1 MAEARN
7 IRNLSM
13 QQTPLLGEENTP
25 MHELVGRTG
34 FEGATPRGS
43 IAATP
48 NPLATPLHSS
58 SGASDVSATPM
69 SSSGRPGATPLRT
82 PMRDSLSINEDGSMV
97 GGETPRQERMRL
109 HDLKSQL
116 KQGFMSLPTP
126 TNNFELV
133 LPEDDEVAGGEG
145 EDDEVAQAMRIEDA
159 SEREAKLKVL
169 REREEA
175 KMLARRSQVVKRG
188 LPRPVEFDAAR
199 FVAQLEATE
208 GEVEVVEQ
216 EEGRKEAERLVAIEM
231 VKLLEH
237 DAIAYP
243 VAGGKKAGG
252 GLSTLPFIEDDLLAQ
267 ARALVHDE
275 MAEAV
280 GLPGASDAV
289 LQRAIAMDV
298 GEFERAWR
306 PRFEELGFHA
316 QSRTMV
322 PVSTMSD
329 EERIAGLAARM
340 DLNRERMSREST
352 KAAKVEKKL
361 GVVLGGY
368 MARAKTLGGKLSE
381 GYEELARTRIELE
394 SFARLAT
401 NEEGAMVRR
410 TEGLRDEVDK
420 LERRER
426 EGQSRFRELMEVKEG
441 LRAGIEELQ
450 MEEAERLNEAAL
462 AQMDE

>member
-43 IAATP
+43 VAATP
-48 NPLATPLHSS
+48 NPLATPLR
-58 SGASDVSATPM
+58 SGASDASATPM
-69 SSSGRPGATPLRT
+69 SVSGRPGATPLRT
-82 PMRDSLSINEDGSMV
+82 PMRDSLSINEDGTSNY
-97 GGETPRQERMRL
+97 GETPRQERMRL

-116 KQGFMSLPTP
+116 KQGFMSLPAP

-133 LPEDDEVAGGEG
+133 LPEDDAIEG
-145 EDDEVAQAMRIEDA
+145 DDEVSQAMRIEDA
-159 SEREAKLKVL
+159 SEREAKLKAL
-169 REREEA
+169 REAEEKKA
-175 KMLARRSQVVKRG
+175 LVRRTQVVKRG
-188 LPRPVEFDAAR
+188 LPRPIDFDAAS
-199 FVAQLEATE
+199 FLSQLDAVKDEAE
-208 GEVEVVEQ
+208 LVEDSS
-216 EEGRKEAERLVAIEM
+216 RKEAERLVAIEM

-237 DAIAYP
+237 DAISYP
-243 VAGGKKAGG
+243 VAGGKRAGG
-252 GLSTLPFIEDDLLAQ
+252 GSSSLPFIEDDLLAD
-267 ARALVHDE
+267 ARALVHTE

-280 GLPGASDAV
+280 GLPGASDTV
-289 LQRAIAMDV
+289 LRRAIAMDV
-298 GEFERAWR
+298 QEFNKIWL
-306 PRFEELGFHA
+306 PRYEELAYNA
-316 QSRTMV
+316 QTKTMV
-322 PVSTMSD
+322 PVSTLSE
-329 EERIAGLAARM
+329 EERIAGLAARL
-340 DLNRERMSREST
+340 DINRERMSKDSA

-368 MARAKTLGGKLSE
+368 INRSKALGGKLNE

-401 NEEGAMVRR
+401 NEDGAMVRR
-410 TEGLRDEVDK
+410 TESLRDEVEK

-426 EGQSRFRELMEVKEG
+426 EGQSRFRELMQMKEM
-441 LRAGIEELQ
+441 LSAQIEEMA